1 MAADGP
7 ERLATAHLEWDRR
20 WQAPEQQASRW
31 HNPEPFVLALVPLF
45 KARGYRRVLVLGCGI
60 GRHAQ
65 HLAAEGLTA
74 IGIDASEA
82 GLSYARERAAAAG
95 LAIEYRSGPFYDVP
109 FPQASFDV
117 VIAWNV
123 IYHGDG
129 EIAQQAIDEIGRVL
143 TAGGMYVGSMLSKR
157 NAHYGQGREVRPD
170 TFVVDDA
177 TGDER
182 HPHFYCD
189 GARLIEMHRGFFEVL
204 ELRDREQ
211 APGAWHWEFAFE
223 RLADA

>member
-1 MAADGP
+1 VAADRP
-7 ERLATAHLEWDRR
+7 EQLATAHLEWDRR

-31 HNPEPFVLALVPLF
+31 HTPEPFLLALVPLF
-45 KARGYRRVLVLGCGI
+45 KARGYRRVLDLGCGI

-65 HLAAEGLTA
+65 HLAAEGFSCV
-74 IGIDASEA
+74 GIDASEA
-82 GLSYARERAAAAG
+82 GLAYARQRAAEAG
-95 LAIEYRSGPFYDVP
+95 LSIDYRGGPFYSVP
-109 FPQASFDV
+109 FGAASFEV

-129 EIAQQAIDEIGRVL
+129 ELAQQAIDEIRRL
-143 TAGGMYVGSMLSKR
+143 LAPGGIYVGSMLSKR
-157 NAHYGQGREVRPD
+157 NVRYGQGREVRPD
-170 TFVVDDA
+170 TFVVDEA

-189 GARLIEMHRGFFEVL
+189 GARLIELHRGFEVL

-211 APGAWHWEFAFE
+211 APGAWHWEFCFE
-223 RLADA
+223 RVRDG